1 MAASVWLELAKVQV
15 TFSAGEQRGQ
25 NSVRQIE
32 AERLTHRRLVSL
44 DGSPRSDR
52 QREGLVSSG
61 SIGNSSSDGLVV
73 EGIRDDDVGST
84 VLRHDAAEVVVLD
97 SESHDELIVGRKLS
111 ASTENSILCT
121 QSQRQLRVSKRGG
134 GDLRMYQ
141 TAELV

>member
-61 SIGNSSSDGLVV
+61 SIGDSGSDGLVV
-73 EGIRDDDVGST
+73 ERIRDDDVGST
-84 VLRHDAAEVVVLD
+84 VLRHDSGEVVVLD
-97 SESHDELIVGRKLS
+97 SESHDELIIGRKLP
-111 ASTENSILCT
+111 ASTENSILCAIAP
-121 QSQRQLRVSKRGG
+121 SASSAKEVGG
-134 GDLRMYQ
+134 GD
-141 TAELV
+141 